1 MKDDAQTAQIRRTI
15 LKSMEDY
22 SIGTLKRITYEV
34 RCEEMGINPDNT
46 FIEFGIIEE

>member
-1 MKDDAQTAQIRRTI
+1 MKDDTQTAQIRRTI
-15 LKSMEDY
+15 LKSMEGY

-46 FIEFGIIEE
+46 FIEFGITEE